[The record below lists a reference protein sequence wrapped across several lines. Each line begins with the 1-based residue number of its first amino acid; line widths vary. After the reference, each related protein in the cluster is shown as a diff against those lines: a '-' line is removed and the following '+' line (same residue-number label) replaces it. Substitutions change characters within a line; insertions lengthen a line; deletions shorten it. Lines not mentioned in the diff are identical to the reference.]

1 MPHNISDA
9 NKILN
14 STFRGEAIPSVSEI
28 WMGLSTNDPV
38 ADGGTFNELAG
49 NGYARV
55 LVEQVGKSYP
65 ALLGEATGRSIT
77 NVKQINW
84 TKATGGDWQRA
95 NGVGFFTAQTG
106 GTPRFYGKLTLTA
119 EQIAAGGLLT
129 EEGAVCL
136 LDPGAF
142 RVEMADYDLDID
154 A

>member
-1 MPHNISDA
+1 MPHSITEANNILDY
-9 NKILN
+9 
-14 STFRGEAIPSVSEI
+14 TFRGKSLSSISELWI
-28 WMGLSTNDPV
+28 GLSTNDPV
-38 ADGGTFNELAG
+38 ADGGEFNELSG

-55 LVEQVGKSYP
+55 LVEQFGKSYP
-65 ALLGEATGRSIT
+65 ALLGAAADRSIT

-95 NGVGFFTAQTG
+95 KGIGFFTSPTG

-142 RVEMADYDLDID
+142 RVEMADYDLDIE
-154 A
+154 